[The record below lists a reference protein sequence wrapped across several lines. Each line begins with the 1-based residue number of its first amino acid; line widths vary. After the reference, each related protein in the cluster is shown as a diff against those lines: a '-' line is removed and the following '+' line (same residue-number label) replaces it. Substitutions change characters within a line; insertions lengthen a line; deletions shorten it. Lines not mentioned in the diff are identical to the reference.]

1 MTYVPFGLLIEV
13 PQIAAFHKKLD
24 LAGEGSSCNARQK
37 KCGWAVHV
45 AYCPFAFSF
54 VSGSKCCL
62 IVLNYA
68 LLSEPSTSLILW
80 M

>member
-37 KCGWAVHV
+37 NADGLYMWRTAHSHFLLL
-45 AYCPFAFSF
+45 AAA
-54 VSGSKCCL
+54 
-62 IVLNYA
+62 NAA
-68 LLSEPSTSLILW
+68 LSC
-80 M
+80 